1 MPICRKC
8 QWFNKDVSD
17 CHAPGYD
24 SELRRVT
31 LMRRCIFG
39 AITENLNLINGKVL
53 EVGHGKV
60 FFLRKRV
67 KRKKS
72 FWYGLEPRWAGGE
85 PQNKMFDGTVSKMP
99 FDNTFFD
106 CVVCSQSIEHWHEFG
121 DTIESGLK
129 EIYRVLKPSG
139 LLFIDVPIH
148 SHGSRIFIIGN
159 MNEIKNIFDKTKWE
173 IIKFEERRK
182 IYEPLKE
189 LPTEL
194 KYRKYAIENSGQIIP
209 SEWILNIVVKKI

>member
-1 MPICRKC
+1 MPICKNC
-8 QWFNKDVSD
+8 QWFNKEIPD
-17 CHAPGYD
+17 CHAPGYQ

-31 LMRRCIFG
+31 LIRRCIFG
-39 AITENLNLINGKVL
+39 AITENLDLISGKVL

-67 KRKKS
+67 YAKGS
-72 FWYGLEPRWAGGE
+72 VWYGVEPRWPGGK
-85 PQNKMFDGTVSKMP
+85 PKSRMFDGTVSKMP
-99 FDNTFFD
+99 FENEFFD
-106 CVVCSQSIEHWHEFG
+106 CVYVSQNMEHWHERG

-148 SHGSRIFIIGN
+148 SHGSKIFIIGN
-159 MNEIKNIFDKTKWE
+159 TNEIKKIFDKTKWE

-189 LPTEL
+189 LPIKSRYH
-194 KYRKYAIENSGQIIP
+194 KYTRENSGQIIP
-209 SEWILNIVVKKI
+209 SEWLLNMVLKKI